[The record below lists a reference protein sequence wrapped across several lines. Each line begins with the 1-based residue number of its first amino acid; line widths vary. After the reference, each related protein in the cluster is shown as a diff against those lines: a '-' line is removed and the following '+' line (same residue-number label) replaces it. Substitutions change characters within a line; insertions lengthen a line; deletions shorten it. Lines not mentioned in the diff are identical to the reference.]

1 MENEVLNLSSNV
13 LIRLD
18 SELVFRD
25 CKFKSFLI
33 IGYILG
39 FLQLRHRI
47 YIKSSYSKKQDI
59 KKSEAWNMCIASS
72 HMSAIWCDLVPFV
85 QIKKREKHPWRS
97 ITFSEVVG

>member
-33 IGYILG
+33 IGYRLG

-72 HMSAIWCDLVPFV
+72 HMSAIWVRFGAIRTNQKTGKAPMEEYYF
-85 QIKKREKHPWRS
+85 
-97 ITFSEVVG
+97 